1 MAAVTLLTSGA
12 QDKSGAGAAV
22 DVSSYGALRLDA
34 TFTYDAGGPP
44 WAQLRFLIEDA
55 PTADGPWRII
65 EERRYCGR
73 AEVSGFSANPF
84 HVTKGFPNRDHFVL
98 AGFDNFARVRWEN
111 LTDRDADESLV
122 MGVAGTGV

>member
-65 EERRYCGR
+65 EERTRDQSYKLDRQGSGGGPTGDPELDTILLRYRRPAPMAAASRTCSR
-73 AEVSGFSANPF
+73 S
-84 HVTKGFPNRDHFVL
+84 R
-98 AGFDNFARVRWEN
+98 
-111 LTDRDADESLV
+111 SLSH
-122 MGVAGTGV
+122 T